1 MIDPDPLKPLSDEFI
16 DRIVGGELRP
26 AELRDAV
33 NRLECQPDGW
43 KRRALA
49 FLEAHCWRESL
60 QAIGQPTRL
69 AVDLRTSSISLAT
82 APSTQRPESWLRRA
96 TLGATVA
103 ASFVLGW
110 VAHTWRP
117 LIAPGHNSPAMARTF
132 TVQPAQESETSSLDE
147 PSLPAQTVSNSPGE
161 DQSPANPSETIRE
174 VATLLIQSE
183 TAQTEVPILAGPG
196 IDSEWIN
203 NQPPPISEYEQVVF
217 QRHGYQ
223 VDQRRR

>member
-1 MIDPDPLKPLSDEFI
+1 MSA
-16 DRIVGGELRP
+16 R
-26 AELRDAV
+26 
-33 NRLECQPDGW
+33 W
-43 KRRALA
+43 
-49 FLEAHCWRESL
+49 LEALRTGVSRSPL
-60 QAIGQPTRL
+60 LARVVTGYRSTNPTRSRLPHVVNL
-69 AVDLRTSSISLAT
+69 AGDRAIDSKAGKLA
-82 APSTQRPESWLRRA
+82 RRA

-223 VDQRRR
+223 VNQRRA